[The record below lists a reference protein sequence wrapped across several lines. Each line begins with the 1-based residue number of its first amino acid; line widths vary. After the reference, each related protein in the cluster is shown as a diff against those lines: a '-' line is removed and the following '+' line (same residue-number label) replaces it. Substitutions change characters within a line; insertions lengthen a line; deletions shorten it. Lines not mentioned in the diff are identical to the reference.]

1 MVSVNKTVPHSMRTK
16 TDRRADCFPIEE
28 PPSLHTLTSIW
39 LDTFSPS
46 RWTMFVKRSADI
58 FFSLFGL
65 ILGAPVLLLCAVVIR
80 LDSPGPVFY
89 RQERLTRNEQP
100 FQIYKF
106 RTMIHEAEKDTGCIL
121 ASVDDP
127 RITHVG
133 KLLRAVHLD
142 ELPQLFNVLKG
153 EMSLVGPRPERPH
166 FVKEYKKTV
175 NQYQRRFSVR
185 AGMTGVAQVYGHY
198 YTNAADKTFYDLWY
212 LNHFSIWQDIALIGM
227 TAKRLLG

>member
-1 MVSVNKTVPHSMRTK
+1 MVSVNKTAPHSMRTK

-58 FFSLFGL
+58 LFSLFGL
-65 ILGAPVLLLCAVVIR
+65 ILCAPVLLLCAVVIR

-127 RITHVG
+127 RITHAG

-227 TAKRLLG
+227 TAKHLLG

>member
-1 MVSVNKTVPHSMRTK
+1 MVGVKKIGIRFMRTK
-16 TDRRADCFPIEE
+16 AGRPTGCFPIQE
-28 PPSLHTLTSIW
+28 PQPLHTSTPIW
-39 LDTFSPS
+39 PDTFSPS

-58 FFSLFGL
+58 LFSLFGL
-65 ILGAPVLLLCAVVIR
+65 ILCAPVLLLCAVVIR

-100 FQIYKF
+100 FQIYKL

-121 ASVDDP
+121 ASVDDS
-127 RITHVG
+127 RITRVG
-133 KLLRAVHLD
+133 KSLRAVHLD

-153 EMSLVGPRPERPH
+153 DMSLVGPRPERPP
-166 FVKEYKKTV
+166 FVKEYKKSV

-198 YTNAADKTFYDLWY
+198 YTNVADKTFYDLWY

>member
-1 MVSVNKTVPHSMRTK
+1 
-16 TDRRADCFPIEE
+16 
-28 PPSLHTLTSIW
+28 
-39 LDTFSPS
+39 
-46 RWTMFVKRSADI
+46 MFVKRSADI

-65 ILGAPVLLLCAVVIR
+65 ILCAPVLLLCAVIIR

-198 YTNAADKTFYDLWY
+198 YTNAADKIFYDLWY